1 MNKASATLIE
11 DDTAFLLSFADD
23 TEESPWMVAADPH
36 LLALTT
42 LLSLAQLY
50 VADQRPD
57 LYVSGELAV
66 RFPRGDGTIGQV
78 APDLFAAYAPRRL
91 RSSFD
96 VAVEGSIPAFVLE
109 VVSPA
114 SRVRDMRE
122 KPRLYGLAGAREYV
136 IFDPLG
142 TDGQQLSGYHRD
154 GRGSWVRWPGGQSGA
169 LFSEVLGLTLEAHD
183 MLLRPRDRSGVLLPT
198 LAEEREARAAETRRA
213 HDEARRANIEAQ
225 RARDEAR
232 RADIEAQRARSAET
246 HAALLEAELARL
258 RQGN

>member
-1 MNKASATLIE
+1 MIE
-11 DDTAFLLSFADD
+11 DDSAFLSAFADD

-36 LLALTT
+36 LWALTT
-42 LLSLAQLY
+42 LVSIAQGY

-78 APDLFAAYAPRRL
+78 APDLFAAYAPRHL

-96 VAVEGSIPAFVLE
+96 VEAEGTFPAFVLE

-114 SRVRDMRE
+114 AVRRDLHE
-122 KPRLYGLAGAREYV
+122 KPRLYGLVGAREYV

-142 TDGQQLSGYHRD
+142 VDGRQRSGYHRD
-154 GRGSWVRWPGGQSGA
+154 SRGGWVRWPGGQSGV

-183 MLLRPRDRSGVLLPT
+183 MLLRLRDRSGLMLPT
-198 LAEEREARAAETRRA
+198 LAEERDARAAETRRA
-213 HDEARRANIEAQ
+213 DAETQRAEARI
-225 RARDEAR
+225 
-232 RADIEAQRARSAET
+232 
-246 HAALLEAELARL
+246 AALEAELARL
-258 RQGN
+258 RPGS